1 MSALRKMQ
9 LAKEAERSRLAQ
21 EVGTRKSREKAQALW
36 AELMAQLS
44 AFGVKHR
51 DEIQRSGRSDAQWR
65 ARFLDLFRAVG
76 VDPLASSKSEWSKA
90 LGADLVRFYA
100 DLAIAA
106 ANVCQA
112 TRPLNGGLISL
123 ADLTAR
129 LNGRKRARPGGGGGG
144 GGGGGA
150 AASAAADAEAF
161 TQEDVRVALGRLE
174 VLGNSISI
182 VTLGGAPYVRS
193 VDEDMASDG
202 ATLLGAAAQ
211 HRSLATTVHNA
222 AAALKWSPA
231 RTQLAL
237 DSLLGDGAA
246 WLDVDAA
253 GQRTYYFSFFLN
265 L

>member
-9 LAKEAERSRLAQ
+9 LAKEAERTRAAQ
-21 EVGTRKSREKAQALW
+21 EVGKRQSRERAQALW

-44 AFGVKHR
+44 AFGVRHR
-51 DEIQRSGRSDAQWR
+51 DEIQRSGRGDAQWR
-65 ARFLDLFRAVG
+65 ARFLSLFRTVG

-123 ADLTAR
+123 ADLTER
-129 LNGRKRARPGGGGGG
+129 LNRRKRARPGGG

-150 AASAAADAEAF
+150 AASAAAAEADAF
-161 TQEDVRVALGRLE
+161 TQEDVRVALGRLSE
-174 VLGNSISI
+174 LGSGFGI
-182 VTLGGAPYVRS
+182 VALGGVPYVRS
-193 VDEDMASDG
+193 VDEDLASDG
-202 ATLLGAAAQ
+202 AALLSAAAQ
-211 HRSLATTVHNA
+211 HRSLATTA
-222 AAALKWSPA
+222 AKASAALGWGAA

-237 DSLLGDGAA
+237 DSLLGDGTA
-246 WLDVDAA
+246 WLDIDAA
-253 GQRTYYFSFFLN
+253 GQRTYYFPFFMN